1 MKGKLMRFYF
11 MLFMA
16 IFMVGCAAPHARIRY
31 SNPTA
36 GYEQFTDLSYK
47 CSEFAKRVISK
58 AQVNAYGD
66 FAPEVSEVDCNQF
79 NACMVKRGFTRAPD
93 GEFLTPKGLPLNCK

>member
-1 MKGKLMRFYF
+1 MRLY
-11 MLFMA
+11 LVLLMA
-16 IFMVGCAAPHARIRY
+16 IFMSGCATAPAARIRY
-31 SNPTA
+31 SQPTA
-36 GYEQFTDLSYK
+36 SYEQFTDLSYK

-66 FAPEVSEVDCNQF
+66 FAPEVSEVDCNKF
-79 NACMVKRGFTRAPD
+79 NACMMKRGFTRSPD